1 MDNISNMEKQKL
13 YWGKAIA
20 SFLVVLCL
28 MPLGHAAMILM
39 DHTLAPAALHWC
51 AFSLGIIGLAIAV
64 WGVFVKGDF
73 KQTIM
78 GLVGSLLVWTGWVEF
93 LFQYFAKRYGVMP
106 EIINGEVV
114 TQPEYLIL
122 TATFGLYM
130 AIMTYYIFSMRVGC
144 NFISWWQKIL
154 LGKRRDEIR
163 SKHANRHV
171 SMVTFM
177 EFIVIMWACYLLLM
191 ILYLFIGDHSPVTFA
206 VGFACLVGLIFTFRN
221 QLHLPQLG
229 ANVRMAIPTVIVFWV
244 PVEIAGRVN
253 LFNEIWVK
261 PEQYGNALWGILAA
275 FVIIAAIILYK
286 AKKKA

>member
-154 LGKRRDEIR
+154 LGKRRDEIL
-163 SKHANRHV
+163 SKPGNRHV

-177 EFIVIMWACYLLLM
+177 EFIMIIWACYLLLM
-191 ILYLFIGDHSPVTFA
+191 ILYIFIGDHSPVTFA
-206 VGFACLVGLIFTFRN
+206 VGFACLVGAIFIFRN
-221 QLHLPQLG
+221 QLHLPQWG
-229 ANVRMAIPTVIVFWV
+229 ANIRMAIPTVIVFWV